1 MISESSFAAVFG
13 AAVPGGEDSLLHLS
27 RYAIRAG
34 FAIVPCLPGTKQPMC
49 VLPARE
55 VKRADEH
62 AKEDARQAGRP
73 RWSSARHACGVK
85 HAITEEKDSDR
96 IIKRLIRDYGRVNLG
111 VELGLSRVIVV
122 DVDTDAEKEAFA
134 ASWFAATGEP
144 LPFSMTV
151 ASPGVVGVD
160 GVWKHKNGGHYWFSL
175 PPGFRLPAIDG
186 ALKDESGWIAMWAN
200 RQVLVPPSVREEGPY
215 LLTGDIHPAPTWL
228 LARIVDYVT
237 ERQQRAAHQEARRS
251 TRVEGEEPHIDAW
264 STATDWD
271 VLLEPDGWFNTGLPD
286 SCGCEIW
293 TAPGVHAS
301 PKSAT
306 AHDVGCAAYDDS
318 PGHAPLHVWTDNPPE
333 FLLTGGK
340 TFTKIQYV
348 ALRDH
353 GGDLQLACRAEGIAR
368 EVQALVALPGV
379 PAHLGGPIAVP
390 TPLVVDAGGPAEM
403 GHSEQLPADSSRFS
417 DNSGTWPER
426 VYVDST
432 GIEWVV
438 PAGTSDAEAAAAGT
452 YPTLEAAYAAGNAE
466 AALTSDGS
474 KFQDHGSTPEYETWA
489 AENEDQ
495 LTDAELQERG
505 YEPPRLIGLSTSGPQ
520 SLDVPPPPP
529 IGDGAPAPVV
539 DAFDPFENLVRSEL
553 QKQIVRAEADKRYT
567 EIRYPYAARVASRGF
582 QPMRDVVKAA
592 AETVPEFLVEDWL
605 RRGSYAVL
613 GAEYK
618 AGKTFLALDMGISIA
633 SGTPFLGIVPV
644 KTGNVAMMH
653 NEGDSLE
660 FVDRLRAVAAAK
672 GVTLTDEILDRLMF
686 QEGASKLD
694 RPEEVS
700 RLYDNLAEFKPALT
714 VIDPWYMSAGDE
726 ADGKTISKMGVVLGN
741 LQGVAQEIGSAL
753 LVTAHWNKSGDG
765 KGVSRWSGAGLAE
778 WGRVLINVAV
788 DRFTAARPYAED
800 RTRRTVVDLSI
811 TLSGQVSGSYS
822 VHREVWRDDAR
833 DLSTPMRYLV
843 TAREAEDAN
852 SENAPTFTDTTR
864 SPRERLLRVFA
875 AAVEGLTKSK
885 AIATAKGQQKVGGR
899 TLTVWNE
906 AFDELLRDVH
916 IEDVGEVDATTAD
929 GQLKAGGRV
938 KYALTKNGA
947 TEIERIDQTRARA
960 GSTARFVGL
969 RPATT
974 EEEKDHHE

>member
-13 AAVPGGEDSLLHLS
+13 AAVPGGEDSLLHLA

-49 VLPARE
+49 VLPSRE
-55 VKRADEH
+55 VKRADEQ
-62 AKEDARQAGRP
+62 AKEAARLAGRP

-85 HAITEEKDSDR
+85 HAIVEEKDSDR

-160 GVWKHKNGGHYWFSL
+160 GAWKHKNGGHYWFSL

-228 LARIVDYVT
+228 LERIVDYVT
-237 ERQQRAAHQEARRS
+237 ARQQRAVDQETRRS

-368 EVQALVALPGV
+368 EVAPLVALPGV
-379 PAHLGGPIAVP
+379 PAHLGGPIAAQ
-390 TPLVVDAGGPAEM
+390 TPLVVGASGPIEM
-403 GHSEQLPADSSRFS
+403 GHSEQLPANSSRFS
-417 DNSGTWPER
+417 DNSDTWYYEQ
-426 VYVDST
+426 
-432 GIEWVV
+432 G
-438 PAGTSDAEAAAAGT
+438 GAEETAAA
-452 YPTLEAAYAAGNAE
+452 NAE
-466 AALTSDGS
+466 TPN
-474 KFQDHGSTPEYETWA
+474 TPEYETWA

-495 LTDAELQERG
+495 LTAAELVDRG
-505 YEPPRLIGLSTSGPQ
+505 YERPRLVGLSTTGPQ
-520 SLDVPPPPP
+520 SLDLPPPPAL
-529 IGDGAPAPVV
+529 GDGAPAPVV
-539 DAFDPFENLVRSEL
+539 DTFDPFENLVRAEL
-553 QKQIVRAEADKRYT
+553 QRSIVRAEADKRYT

-618 AGKTFLALDMGISIA
+618 AGKTFLAMDMGISIA

-644 KTGNVAMMH
+644 KVGNVAMMH

-788 DRFTAARPYAED
+788 DRFTAARPYSED
-800 RTRRTVVDLSI
+800 QTRRTIVDLSI
-811 TLSGQVSGSYS
+811 TLSGQVSGTYT

-833 DLSTPMRYLV
+833 DLSTPLRYLV

-852 SENAPTFTDTTR
+852 SDAAPAFTDTTR

-885 AIATAKGQQKVGGR
+885 SIATAKGTQKVGGR

-906 AFDELLRDVH
+906 AFDELLKDAHV
-916 IEDVGEVDATTAD
+916 EDVGQVTATTAD
-929 GQLKAGGRV
+929 GQDKAGGRI
-938 KYALTKNGA
+938 KFALTKSGA

-974 EEEKDHHE
+974 EEEKDDHE